1 MRSYVVNMIENQ
13 KTYHVTVLNEISMID
28 KDPYLEGER
37 KCMKRLKK
45 GCSEQCAEGL
55 MLGDTQS
62 LTMHEENAKY
72 LITVNYNLIAN

>member
-37 KCMKRLKK
+37 KQEATEKRLLRTVC
-45 GCSEQCAEGL
+45 GRTDARG
-55 MLGDTQS
+55 
-62 LTMHEENAKY
+62 Y
-72 LITVNYNLIAN
+72 LVPNHA

>member
-37 KCMKRLKK
+37 K
-45 GCSEQCAEGL
+45 Q
-55 MLGDTQS
+55 
-62 LTMHEENAKY
+62 
-72 LITVNYNLIAN
+72 V

>member
-45 GCSEQCAEGL
+45 GCSEQ
-55 MLGDTQS
+55 
-62 LTMHEENAKY
+62 
-72 LITVNYNLIAN
+72 

>member
-1 MRSYVVNMIENQ
+1 
-13 KTYHVTVLNEISMID
+13 
-28 KDPYLEGER
+28 
-37 KCMKRLKK
+37 MKRLKK

-72 LITVNYNLIAN
+72 LTTVNYNLIAN

>member
-1 MRSYVVNMIENQ
+1 MIENQ

-37 KCMKRLKK
+37 KQVRSDWKK
-45 GCSEQCAEGL
+45 AAQNSNFY
-55 MLGDTQS
+55 
-62 LTMHEENAKY
+62 MHEENAKY